1 MRFYH
6 LQLQI
11 NVDQESL
18 SYSHIFSFKHKELNS
33 QLFIL
38 CLKDFFVSLYVL
50 KISHKAVE

>member
-6 LQLQI
+6 LQLKI

-18 SYSHIFSFKHKELNS
+18 SYSHIFSFKLKGFHS

-38 CLKDFFVSLYVL
+38 CLKDFFDSLYVL
-50 KISHKAVE
+50 KIFHKAVE